1 MRPVDAPPIPD
12 ALIAGLNKEQ
22 TAAVLHGRGPALVLA
37 GAGSGKTRVLTQR
50 IAGLISVGVS
60 ATNILALTF
69 TNKAAREMKE
79 RVAST
84 LQTANIPT
92 QGQVTLQTFHAF
104 GASFLRR
111 HASLAD
117 RSEQFLIYDRDDQ
130 LKLIKEVLKQQK
142 VELEREALLDLCA
155 AFDTAKQLG
164 EHATA
169 AYCPP
174 LDSRPGV
181 DVKRLGWAYE
191 EALKRAD
198 AFDFGDLIVKPLKL
212 LLEDEAL
219 KSHYRQL
226 FAWVLV
232 DEFQDTNKSQ
242 LMLLQALCPPDA
254 DLFVVGD
261 DDQSIYAWR
270 GAEVNNIL
278 GFNQYFPSA
287 KTYKL
292 QQNYRSQGNILS
304 AANGVIRYNSN
315 RLGKQLWTE
324 QDQGQKI
331 TLYTASSDYDEAD
344 FVARQITNLVASKR
358 YKYSDIAILYRANS
372 LSLTLENTFVGSAYS
387 IPYVIVRGRH
397 FFERA
402 EIKDALAYLRLLINP
417 HDVIAY
423 QRAIASEARGVGK
436 TSLSRVIQIAAELNI
451 HLFAAAQEAG
461 RMGVIRGKAQAGL
474 QEFHKLYTEGDYLDH
489 DRLAEQAEALLKQAQ
504 LYHPE
509 YLKDMVDETR
519 RAKAENIS
527 RLIELIRDFD
537 DRSSDPS
544 WFAFLEQ
551 VKLVSED
558 EANSDESADAQ
569 QGAVSLM
576 TVHAAKGLEFPVVF
590 LIGLEEDLFPNA
602 RRGGHAE
609 LEEERRLFYVA
620 VTRAEKMLV
629 LSHAER
635 RSIHGRNQP
644 QMMSQFLSE
653 IDQSLL
659 RKIRP
664 QSGLRAWAQGGQTV
678 KEYTPKKSSSR
689 PRTQTNTRLT
699 STQTHRPQV
708 RTPAA
713 KRNEHQTD
721 HQIKRQ
727 TEQQINSAYKAQ
739 AQQSLQ
745 VGMKVSHKTY
755 GLGEVISV
763 ERKSRG
769 EAARVRFPHSDKVI
783 LSAFLTLIQEEE

>member
-1 MRPVDAPPIPD
+1 MRPTDAPPIPD
-12 ALIAGLNKEQ
+12 VLLAGLNTEQ
-22 TAAVLHGRGPALVLA
+22 YAAVLHGRGPALVLA

-50 IAGLISVGVS
+50 IAGLISVGIPAS
-60 ATNILALTF
+60 NILALTF

-79 RVAST
+79 RVNLT
-84 LQTANIPT
+84 LLESDIPT
-92 QGQVTLQTFHAF
+92 QGQVTLQTFHSF

-111 HASLAD
+111 HATLAE

-142 VELEREALLDLCA
+142 VDLEREALLDLCS

-164 EHATA
+164 ENATA

-181 DVKRLGWAYE
+181 DVKRLGRAYE
-191 EALKRAD
+191 AALKRSD
-198 AFDFGDLIVKPLKL
+198 AFDFGDLIVKPLKIL
-212 LLEDEAL
+212 SENDEL
-219 KSHYRQL
+219 RQYYRQL

-242 LMLLQALCPPDA
+242 LMLLQAFCPPDA

-270 GAEVNNIL
+270 GAEVSNIL
-278 GFNQYFPSA
+278 GFNQHFPTA

-304 AANGVIRYNSN
+304 AANGVIRYNSS

-324 QDQGQKI
+324 QDEGQKI
-331 TLYTASSDYDEAD
+331 TLYAATNDYDEAE
-344 FVARQITNLVASKR
+344 FVARQIKNLVASKR

-372 LSLTLENTFVGSAYS
+372 LSLTLENTFVASSYS

-417 HDVIAY
+417 HDMIAY
-423 QRAIASEARGVGK
+423 QRAIATESRGVGK
-436 TSLSRVIQIAAELNI
+436 TSLSRVTQIASELNL
-451 HLFAAAQEAG
+451 HLFAAAQEAI
-461 RMGVIRGKAQAGL
+461 RMGVIRGKAQVGL
-474 QEFHKLYTEGDYLDH
+474 NEFYKLYTEGDYLDH
-489 DRLAEQAEALLKQAQ
+489 DSLADQAEALLKQAK

-509 YLKDMVDETR
+509 YLTDMVDEGR
-519 RAKAENIS
+519 RAKSENIS
-527 RLIELIRDFD
+527 RLIDMIKDFD
-537 DRSSDPS
+537 ERNPNPS
-544 WFAFLEQ
+544 WFTFLEQ

-558 EANSDESADAQ
+558 ESSNEQALDSK

-576 TVHAAKGLEFPVVF
+576 TVHAAKGLEFPIVF

-629 LSHAER
+629 LTYAER
-635 RSIHGRNQP
+635 RNVHGRNQP
-644 QMMSQFLSE
+644 RLMSQFISE
-653 IDQSLL
+653 IDQTLL
-659 RKIRP
+659 RVIRP
-664 QSGLRAWAQGGQTV
+664 QSGLRTWAKGQQQSQYNTS
-678 KEYTPKKSSSR
+678 KS
-689 PRTQTNTRLT
+689 T
-699 STQTHRPQV
+699 
-708 RTPAA
+708 
-713 KRNEHQTD
+713 E
-721 HQIKRQ
+721 RQ
-727 TEQQINSAYKAQ
+727 SAYSRSKPYSARDQ
-739 AQQSLQ
+739 DHSIKEPQLKQDFQSKRVKTRVENKDRASQKKRLPTS
-745 VGMKVSHKTY
+745 VLKIGMLVSHKTY
-755 GLGEVISV
+755 GIGEVITV

-769 EAARVRFPHSDKVI
+769 EAAKVRFPHSDKVI
-783 LSAFLTLIQEEE
+783 LSSFLTLVQSEE